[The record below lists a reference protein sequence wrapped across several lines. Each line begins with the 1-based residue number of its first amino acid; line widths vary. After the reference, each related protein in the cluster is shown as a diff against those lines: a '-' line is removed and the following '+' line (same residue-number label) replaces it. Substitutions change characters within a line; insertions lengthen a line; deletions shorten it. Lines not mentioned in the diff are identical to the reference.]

1 MSRIVGIA
9 EGDVVPTAALAAR
22 LLTQGHVIAVPTDTI
37 YGVAALVQNKEA
49 VDKLYEV
56 KGRDYTKPISLS
68 VATVRDIYQWAQ
80 VTVTENLLKSL
91 LPGPVTLVFERSE
104 LLNKNFNPGTS
115 RVGIRIPDHT
125 FIRSVCELS
134 RGPVALTSANQSGE
148 QSTLSVEEFSYLHSQ
163 LHTVFDGGRLG
174 ETTQSRLGSTV
185 TDLSVAGTYKVI
197 RPGCALD
204 FVHQVMREHQLSE
217 RI

>member
-9 EGDVVPTAALAAR
+9 EGDVVPTAQLAAR

-80 VTVTENLLKSL
+80 VMLL
-91 LPGPVTLVFERSE
+91 
-104 LLNKNFNPGTS
+104 
-115 RVGIRIPDHT
+115 
-125 FIRSVCELS
+125 
-134 RGPVALTSANQSGE
+134 
-148 QSTLSVEEFSYLHSQ
+148 
-163 LHTVFDGGRLG
+163 
-174 ETTQSRLGSTV
+174 
-185 TDLSVAGTYKVI
+185 
-197 RPGCALD
+197 
-204 FVHQVMREHQLSE
+204 
-217 RI
+217 